1 MSQKSTKKPFYV
13 VWAGRKPGIYTS
25 WDECKAQVFSF
36 EKALYKKF
44 NSLEDAETALKNGPT
59 FPPKLQKTKTKAP
72 GSSGQPHT
80 NSLSVDAACSGN
92 PGVMEYRGV
101 HVQTGQEWFIQK
113 FPLGTNNIGEFL
125 AIVHGLAELQR
136 RKINI
141 PVYTDSMTAL
151 SWVKKK
157 KCGSKLPIDASTKH
171 LFELVRR
178 AEYWLQN
185 NNWEQPLLKW
195 DTAKWGEIPA
205 DFGRK

>member
-1 MSQKSTKKPFYV
+1 MGQKTNKKGFYV
-13 VWAGRKPGIYTS
+13 VWTGRKPGIYTT
-25 WDECKAQVFSF
+25 WDDCKAQVLGF
-36 EKALYKKF
+36 EKARFKKF
-44 NSLEDAETALKNGPT
+44 NSLKDAEAALKRGPSLSAQ
-59 FPPKLQKTKTKAP
+59 PKKVKS
-72 GSSGQPHT
+72 GGGSGQPIA

-101 HVQTGQEWFIQK
+101 YVQTEEQWFIQK

-125 AIVHGLAELQR
+125 GIVHGLAELQR

-151 SWVKKK
+151 GWVKAK
-157 KCGSKLPIDASTKH
+157 KCRTKLAVDDTTQH

-178 AEYWLQN
+178 AEKWLNENQ
-185 NNWEQPLLKW
+185 WEQPLLKW
-195 DTAKWGEIPA
+195 DTANWGEIPA

>member
-1 MSQKSTKKPFYV
+1 MSQKPSKKAYYV
-13 VWAGRKPGIYTS
+13 VWAGRKPGIYKT
-25 WDECKAQVFSF
+25 WDECKAQVFGF
-36 EKALYKKF
+36 EKAIYKKF
-44 NSLEDAETALKNGPT
+44 NSQEEAETALKSGPSFT
-59 FPPKLQKTKTKAP
+59 SKPSKAKTKTNDS
-72 GSSGQPHT
+72 GGQPII

-151 SWVKKK
+151 SWVRKK
-157 KCGSKLPIDASTKH
+157 KCGSKLAIDATTKH
-171 LFELVRR
+171 LFELVHR
-178 AEYWLQN
+178 AEKWLQDN
-185 NNWEQPLLKW
+185 TWEQPLLKW
-195 DTAKWGEIPA
+195 DTARWGEIPA

>member
-1 MSQKSTKKPFYV
+1 MGQKSTKKAFYV
-13 VWAGRKPGIYTS
+13 VWAGRKPGIYKT
-25 WDECKAQVFSF
+25 WDECKAQVFGF
-36 EKALYKKF
+36 EKPLFKKF
-44 NSLEDAETALKNGPT
+44 NTQEEARSALKNGPT
-59 FPPKLQKTKTKAP
+59 FSTKPKKVKAA
-72 GSSGQPHT
+72 GAGGQPIS

-92 PGVMEYRGV
+92 PGVMEYRAV
-101 HVQTGQEWFIQK
+101 HVLTGEEWFIQK

-157 KCGSKLPIDASTKH
+157 KCGSKLALTATTHH

-178 AEYWLQN
+178 AEKWLQEN
-185 NNWEQPLLKW
+185 SWEQPLLKW
-195 DTAKWGEIPA
+195 DTANWGEIPA

>member
-1 MSQKSTKKPFYV
+1 MPQKPTKKAFYV
-13 VWAGRKPGIYTS
+13 VWTGRKPGIYTT
-25 WDECKAQVFSF
+25 WDECKAQTFGF
-36 EKALYKKF
+36 EKARFKKF
-44 NSLEDAETALKNGPT
+44 DTLEEAASALKKGPSIST
-59 FPPKLQKTKTKAP
+59 QPKKTKAE
-72 GSSGQPHT
+72 GMGGQPIA

-92 PGVMEYRGV
+92 PGLMEYRGV
-101 HVQTGQEWFIQK
+101 HVQTGEQWFIQK

-125 AIVHGLAELQR
+125 GIVHGLAELQR

-141 PVYTDSMTAL
+141 PVYTDSRTAL

-157 KCGSKLPIDASTKH
+157 KCGTKLVEDTTTKH

-178 AEYWLQN
+178 AEKWLTQ

-195 DTAKWGEIPA
+195 DTANWGEIPA

>member
-1 MSQKSTKKPFYV
+1 MSQKPPKQAFYV
-13 VWAGRKPGIYTS
+13 VWAGRKPGIYTT
-25 WDECKAQVFSF
+25 WDDCKAQVFGF
-36 EKALYKKF
+36 AKPQFKKY
-44 NSLEDAETALKNGPT
+44 NSLQEAESALNNGPSVDAK
-59 FPPKLQKTKTKAP
+59 PQKIKKESA
-72 GSSGQPHT
+72 GGQPVT

-92 PGVMEYRGV
+92 PGAMEYRGV
-101 HVQTGQEWFIQK
+101 YVKTGEEWFIQK

-157 KCGSKLPIDASTKH
+157 KCGSKLALDANTKH

-178 AEYWLQN
+178 AEKWLHEN
-185 NNWEQPLLKW
+185 TWEQPLLKW
-195 DTAKWGEIPA
+195 DTANWGEIPA

>member
-1 MSQKSTKKPFYV
+1 MSQKPTKKGYYV
-13 VWAGRKPGIYTS
+13 VWKGRKPGIYTT
-25 WDECKAQVFSF
+25 WDECKAQTFGF
-36 EKALYKKF
+36 EKAQFKKF
-44 NSLEDAETALKNGPT
+44 NTREEAESALKSGASFSPQ
-59 FPPKLQKTKTKAP
+59 PKKPKA
-72 GSSGQPHT
+72 GSQSEQPIV

-92 PGVMEYRGV
+92 PGLMEYRGV
-101 HVQTGQEWFIQK
+101 HVQTGEQWFIQK

-125 AIVHGLAELQR
+125 GIVHGLAELQR

-157 KCGSKLPIDASTKH
+157 KCGSKLTLDASTQH

-178 AEYWLQN
+178 AEKWLHEN
-185 NNWEQPLLKW
+185 SWEQPLLKW
-195 DTAKWGEIPA
+195 DTANWGEIPA

>member
-1 MSQKSTKKPFYV
+1 MSQKYSKKAYYV
-13 VWAGRKPGIYTS
+13 VWTGRKPGIYKT
-25 WDECKAQVFSF
+25 WDDCKAQVFGF
-36 EKALYKKF
+36 EKASYKKF
-44 NSLEDAETALKNGPT
+44 NSPEEADAALKNGPSFSRKPSKIRPT
-59 FPPKLQKTKTKAP
+59 T
-72 GSSGQPHT
+72 SVSMGQPIT

-157 KCGSKLPIDASTKH
+157 KCGSKLPIDATTKP

-178 AEYWLQN
+178 AEKWLQSN
-185 NNWEQPLLKW
+185 TWEQALLKW